1 MARFVPVVIVGLVAI
16 GLVIGGVS
24 PAWWITGLAAI
35 GLFLTILFGTSA
47 TFAECRPFHLA
58 PYLPAVVLGLVAFG
72 LLIADVS
79 PAWWI
84 TGLVAAGLSLL
95 YFMSSR

>member
-1 MARFVPVVIVGLVAI
+1 MARFVPVMILGLIAI
-16 GLVIGGVS
+16 GLLIGGVS

-35 GLFLTILFGTSA
+35 GLFFAIWFGTSA
-47 TFAECRPFHLA
+47 SFAQRPLHLA

-84 TGLVAAGLSLL
+84 TGVVAVGFALL
-95 YFMSSR
+95 YFMSAR

>member
-1 MARFVPVVIVGLVAI
+1 MARFVPVVIVGLAAI
-16 GLVIGGVS
+16 GLLIGSVS

-35 GLFLTILFGTSA
+35 GLFFAILFGTSA
-47 TFAECRPFHLA
+47 SFAERRFHLA

-84 TGLVAAGLSLL
+84 TGLVAVGLSLL
-95 YFMSSR
+95 YFMSSH

>member
-1 MARFVPVVIVGLVAI
+1 MARFVPVVIVGLAAI
-16 GLVIGGVS
+16 GLLIGGVS
-24 PAWWITGLAAI
+24 PAWWIAGLAAI
-35 GLFLTILFGTSA
+35 GLFFAIWLGTNPSLG
-47 TFAECRPFHLA
+47 ERPFHIA

-84 TGLVAAGLSLL
+84 TGLVAVGFALV
-95 YFMSSR
+95 YFMVTY